1 MNKASIVAF
10 ATDKFAKAKTFIK
23 ANSPE
28 ILIGLGIVGGVATTI
43 MACKETRKVDE
54 LNGEFIGMK
63 EDIKCKYGLQHEGFE
78 PDEDTMHA
86 YKKDLTKA
94 TIKHAGKIALAYAP
108 AVAMGSASV
117 AAVLAGF
124 GKMKAMYTTSAAAAS
139 ALLKDYN
146 VLCDRIEKRYGPEAR
161 YELVNGVEKET
172 VKEKVVDENG
182 KKKTVTKEVTTL
194 PKDTEL
200 NMFSRVWGDK
210 ENGGGGQGYFKGDPH
225 HNQFF
230 VYQQLKS
237 LNRLL
242 VDRFR
247 PAKDGRDE
255 IPGIVSFNEVLQAF
269 GFESVD
275 YGDYWG
281 WVYSEENP
289 VGDNFI
295 GIGMG
300 ECDDPTTIR
309 FINGE
314 SDCVLMNFN
323 CDSNIQPYL
332 KRRGYALRTEYVDPA
347 DRVHDHQ
354 YELDN
359 YIGWNCNEY

>member
-1 MNKASIVAF
+1 MNKASIAAF
-10 ATDKFAKAKTFIK
+10 VSDKYAKAKTFLK

-28 ILIGLGIVGGVATTI
+28 ILIGLGIAGGVVTTV
-43 MACKETRKVDE
+43 MACKETRKADE
-54 LNGEFIGMK
+54 LNGEFINQK
-63 EDIKCKYGLQHEGFE
+63 ETIKCKYGLQYEGVD
-78 PDEDTMHA
+78 PDENTQRA

-94 TIKHAGKIALAYAP
+94 TFKYAGKIALTYAP
-108 AVAMGSASV
+108 AFAMGTASITS
-117 AAVLAGF
+117 VLAGF

-146 VLCDRIEKRYGPEAR
+146 VLSDRIAERYGEEAR

-172 VKEKVVDENG
+172 VKEKIVDENG
-182 KKKTVTKEVTTL
+182 KKKTVAKEVSNL

-200 NMFSRVWGDK
+200 NIFSRVWGDA
-210 ENGGGGQGYFKGDPH
+210 EEGCGGQGYHKGDPD
-225 HNQFF
+225 HNRFF

-242 VDRFR
+242 KDRFR
-247 PAKDGRDE
+247 PAKDGRAE
-255 IPGIVSFNEVLQAF
+255 IPGIVSFNEVLEAF
-269 GFESVD
+269 GFDKVD

-300 ECDDPTTIR
+300 ECDDPSTIR
-309 FINGE
+309 FINGG
-314 SDCVLMNFN
+314 SSCVLMNFN

-332 KRRGYALRTEYVDPA
+332 KRRGYSLRTEYEDPG
-347 DRVHDHQ
+347 DKVHAHQ
-354 YELDN
+354 FELDN